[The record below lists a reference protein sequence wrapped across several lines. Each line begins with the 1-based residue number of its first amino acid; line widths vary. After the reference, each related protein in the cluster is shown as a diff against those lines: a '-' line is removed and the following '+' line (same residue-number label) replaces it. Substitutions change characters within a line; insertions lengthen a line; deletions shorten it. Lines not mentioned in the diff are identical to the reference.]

1 MPAMRRKAVAIAA
14 TATLFSS
21 SLAVMARELVA
32 SPEKLTP
39 REVVAKQHQAKGG
52 SNLVRLASR
61 TFDPKAGVPSVPA
74 ALKAA
79 ASNYWLAQVEY
90 PVKKET
96 RLAIEAAGAEILSV
110 VPEVTYLVR
119 APAAVADQLRQI
131 DGVRWV
137 GPYEPAY
144 KLSPSLET
152 LNAPTQLRVWAHEGV
167 DARSLAAAVRLTG
180 AKVLDAGHT
189 VVTIQADKSSLNAL
203 ARIEGVQW
211 VDRKPEMKPYNNNA
225 LWVTNTAE
233 RDNDGAGMPGRLDG
247 VGQTAAVADTG
258 INYIPDDN
266 GRAQA
271 AFSDCTPAGVCKL
284 ASYVSGTPGNTDAAL
299 ADRTATGSNH
309 RKMAGY
315 FNLDADDPNARSLE
329 GSWHGTHV
337 SGSVAGDYPEA
348 NGTYGTRNREADG
361 IAVGARL
368 TFQDIE
374 AEGGLGGLPGD
385 PYDLFGQ
392 VYDLNKDGDYDPLED
407 ARTHNNS
414 YGAIYPLFDD
424 GGAQRTDQFVRDNP
438 DMMIVFSASNDGPDP
453 ASLAGGPQ
461 ESKNIITSCASANG
475 RQPLVSMDAAAIF
488 SSHGPTIDGRLK
500 PDVCTPGQIN
510 VSPKGGTVDDDQYLQ
525 GTSMSGPML
534 VGLVTL
540 VRQYFWDGFGPTG
553 IQGFARGTRDFGN
566 RHNPS
571 AALVKAVTINSA
583 QRMRGYYTGD
593 DGGDRTE
600 DGMWPSNGQG
610 WGKVELDK
618 ALYFPGD
625 DRALFTVDR
634 PNDEE
639 NGLSTDGVAE
649 HFINVAPGQPLD
661 VTLTWT
667 DPASPLVAG
676 TPTLVNDLD
685 LVVVAPDGSEYVGN
699 EFNTQTPLMGPGGN
713 PSLAVGESIEG
724 GLPDRANNVEG
735 VRLQNPAAGS
745 WTVRVSGASV
755 AEGFQ
760 GFSLAVSG
768 RIATDQPRIQFDAPK
783 YKSGA
788 KATAYLLGTGLSGD
802 TIGGFTKVSDGI
814 YKQEVT
820 ATGSIL
826 TLSGGGATASVA
838 VDDTGPTVSNVL
850 PDSIASD
857 LTFFTWDSN
866 EKSTGQVIVKGPD
879 FDKTFGDVYA
889 VESFPGLTTPQNETK
904 GNFQN
909 KLVNT
914 TKHEAYVTGL
924 KAGVTYTYSIKSVD
938 EAGNESTSP
947 PTEFVSTAAMYAPNA
962 PDIGMLLS
970 GDLTTGLPALPDL
983 GLCGTPVNPP
993 VPTCQP
999 WGTSTQLYAGSFSTN
1014 TLPVEAMPAFM
1025 FRLPPSVD
1033 PSKIT
1038 GAAVEMYS
1046 GHDIVDVFNDHTI
1059 YSMDMLDSAVESGW
1073 GGSTGYNDVN
1083 GAAAD
1088 VELAPDPSLRRGAN
1102 KAYAFQVPCNDLEDF
1117 KKNLAEDTGSERR
1130 AAFRLKAST
1139 TVDDS
1144 LFSFET
1150 GYGRRSRGPQLRPRL
1165 ILFMEGLDPMPCN
1178 ATTAPKISNI
1188 AVDHTTPD
1196 SAFVSW
1202 RTDVPSDSTVYF
1214 RKVGTTEWI
1223 PVSAPVRTDNHF
1235 IKITG
1240 LEPNGPYE
1248 FTVRSSTCNGLTSDD
1263 TNGGKSYALYN
1274 SAFVGPNFGAYYA
1287 KQSPDDPETQ
1297 IVGWGSD
1304 QPTTSTIK
1312 WGTSPTNLNQTMT
1325 KDDGE
1330 DEATDTHTFELPD
1343 LVPCT
1348 RYYFQVSGK
1357 NGAGKE
1363 TVSPVMAFDR
1373 PPATLTAVTTFNFEG
1388 SPQGFTQSPLEG
1400 SGAFGIP
1407 LLGGDAAD
1415 ISTVWDHRATPE
1427 TGSSAMRTVY
1437 KDTDQPGYSSNMDLR
1452 LISPEITVPAT
1463 GFNALEFTEWFNLE
1477 GVIDDDPPDPT
1488 VGPWEEPM
1496 VEISYDGGG
1505 SWKRLREGAMAKN
1518 DDFPMKSVV
1527 KLPLPA
1533 EAAGKQVRFAFR
1545 LRTDTNTEPPGGGWA
1560 IDDVKLLNGSCDPLI
1575 VSDPSVPVAPDEPA
1589 QQLSTQA
1596 VREVLGPIEP
1606 VDGSGN
1612 PVGVLP
1618 ALISPPSSASLA
1630 AGTCRCTDIR
1640 YLGQSVTRAP
1650 GGGGDGGGGG
1660 GPIPATGWGS
1670 EAAAASL
1677 SGLLLMLALA
1687 LRRRLALKR

>member
-1 MPAMRRKAVAIAA
+1 
-14 TATLFSS
+14 
-21 SLAVMARELVA
+21 MARELVTQ
-32 SPEKLTP
+32 PEQLTP
-39 REVVAKQHQAKGG
+39 REVVAKQHKAKGG
-52 SNLVRLASR
+52 ANLVRLASR

-79 ASNYWLAQVEY
+79 TSNYWLVQVEY
-90 PVKKET
+90 PATKET

-119 APAAVADQLRQI
+119 ASSSAIEQI
-131 DGVRWV
+131 RHIDRVRWA
-137 GPYEPAY
+137 GAYEPAY
-144 KLSPSLET
+144 KLSPSLDD
-152 LNAPTQLRVWAHEGV
+152 LKAPAALRVWSHEGV
-167 DARSLAAAVRLTG
+167 DARTLTTAVRASG
-180 AKVLDAGHT
+180 AKVLQAGDT
-189 VVTIQADKSSLNAL
+189 IVSVTADQSSLNAL

-211 VDRKPEMKPYNNNA
+211 IDRKPEVKPYNNNA

-233 RDNDGAGMPGRLDG
+233 RDNDGAALPGRLDG

-266 GRAQA
+266 GRAQK
-271 AFSDCTPAGVCKL
+271 AFSDCNAAGVCKL

-299 ADRTATGSNH
+299 KDRTATGSNH

-348 NGTYGTRNREADG
+348 DGTYGTRNREADG

-368 TFQDIE
+368 IFQDVE

-385 PYDLFGQ
+385 PYDLFNQ
-392 VYDLNKDGDYDPLED
+392 VYDLNGNGQYDPNED

-414 YGAIYPLFDD
+414 YGAIYPLLDD
-424 GGAQRTDQFVRDNP
+424 GGAQSTDQFVRDHP

-453 ASLAGGPQ
+453 GTLAGGPQ

-553 IQGFARGTRDFGN
+553 IQGFARGTRDFSN

-571 AALVKAVTINSA
+571 AALVKATTINSA

-593 DGGDRTE
+593 DGGSRDD

-610 WGKVELDK
+610 WGKVELDQ

-625 DRALFTVDR
+625 DKALFTVDR

-649 HFINVAPGQPLD
+649 HFIDVAPGQPLN

-685 LVVVAPDGSEYVGN
+685 LVVIAPDGTEYLGN
-699 EFNTQTPLMGPGGN
+699 EFNTQTPLMGPGGD
-713 PSLAVGESIEG
+713 PSLPIGESVEG

-735 VRLQNPAAGS
+735 VRIQNPAVGQ
-745 WTVRVSGASV
+745 WTVRVSGTNV

-760 GFSLAVSG
+760 GFALAVSG

-788 KATAYLLGTGLSGD
+788 KATAYLMGTGLTGD
-802 TIGGFTKVSDGI
+802 TIGGFTKVANSI
-814 YKQEVT
+814 YTQEVT

-826 TLSGGGATASVA
+826 SLSGGGASASVA
-838 VDDTGPTVSNVL
+838 VDDTGPAVSNVL
-850 PDSIASD
+850 PNSIAAD

-866 EKSTGQVIVKGPD
+866 EKSTGQVIVNGPD
-879 FDKTFGDVYA
+879 GEKTFGDVYA

-924 KAGVTYTYSIKSVD
+924 KAGVTYTYKIKSVD
-938 EAGNESTSP
+938 EAGNESISP
-947 PTEFVSTAAMYAPNA
+947 PVEFTSTAAMYAPNA

-1014 TLPVEAMPAFM
+1014 TLAVEAMPAFM
-1025 FRLPPSVD
+1025 FRLPSSVD
-1033 PSKIT
+1033 PTKIT
-1038 GAAVEMYS
+1038 GAAVELYS
-1046 GHDIVDVFNDHTI
+1046 GHDIVDVYTDHTI
-1059 YSMDMLDSAVESGW
+1059 YSLDMLDSSVEGSW
-1073 GGSTGYNDVN
+1073 GGSTGYSDVN
-1083 GAAAD
+1083 GAKAD
-1088 VELAPDPSLRRGAN
+1088 VEMAPDPSLRRGAN

-1117 KKNLAEDTGSERR
+1117 KTNLAEDTGSERR

-1139 TVDDS
+1139 TLDES

-1165 ILFMEGLDPMPCN
+1165 ILFMDGLDPMPCT
-1178 ATTAPKISNI
+1178 ATTAPKISNV

-1202 RTDVPSDSTVYF
+1202 RTDVDSDSTVYF
-1214 RKVGTTEWI
+1214 RKVGATDWT
-1223 PVSAPVRTDNHF
+1223 PVSAPVRTTNHF

-1240 LEPNGPYE
+1240 LEPNGAYE
-1248 FTVRSSTCNGLTSDD
+1248 FTVRSTTCNGQTTDD
-1263 TNGGKSYALYN
+1263 TNGGKTYALFN
-1274 SAFVGPNFGAYYA
+1274 SAFVGAHFGAYYA
-1287 KQSPDDPETQ
+1287 KPSINDPATE

-1312 WGTSPTNLNQTMT
+1312 WGTSPSNLDKTLT

-1330 DEATDTHTFELPD
+1330 DEATDTHVFELPD
-1343 LVPCT
+1343 LTACT

-1357 NGAGKE
+1357 NESGKE
-1363 TVSPVMAFDR
+1363 TVSPIMAFDR
-1373 PPATLTAVTTFNFEG
+1373 PPDTMPAVATFDFETG
-1388 SPQGFTQSPLEG
+1388 PQGFIQDPIAG
-1400 SGAFGIP
+1400 SGDFGIP
-1407 LLGGDAAD
+1407 FAGESAGPNPTIWEVRTDPG
-1415 ISTVWDHRATPE
+1415 I
-1427 TGSSAMRTVY
+1427 GSDAMRTVL
-1437 KDTDQPGYSSNMDLR
+1437 DMTGQPGYSSNMDLR
-1452 LISPEITVPAT
+1452 LISPDISVPST
-1463 GFNALEFTEWFNLE
+1463 GFSALEFTEWINLE
-1477 GVIDDDPPDPT
+1477 GVQQDPT
-1488 VGPWEEPM
+1488 GGTGPFEEPM
-1496 VEISYDGGG
+1496 VEISIDGGG
-1505 SWKRLREGAMAKN
+1505 WKRLREGLVSQN
-1518 DDFPMKSVV
+1518 PDFPSPTTVRIA
-1527 KLPLPA
+1527 LPS
-1533 EAAGKQVRFAFR
+1533 EAAGKSVKFAFR
-1545 LRTDTNTEPPGGGWA
+1545 LRTDTNLEPPGGGWA
-1560 IDDVKLLNGSCDPLI
+1560 IDDVKVLNGSCSPLV
-1575 VSDPSVPVAPDEPA
+1575 VSDPSVPLAPDESG

-1596 VREVLGPIEP
+1596 VRQIVGPVEP
-1606 VDGSGN
+1606 VDGTGA

-1618 ALISPPSSASLA
+1618 ALISPPSAASLA

-1640 YLGQSVTRAP
+1640 FLGQSVTAAP
-1650 GGGGDGGGGG
+1650 GTGGATTGGG

-1677 SGLLLMLALA
+1677 SGLLLLLALT
-1687 LRRRLALKR
+1687 LRRRIAARV